1 MIDKPDWAD
10 EIAIGLHDEIAQGY
24 RESSEPIAAALR
36 KAKADGV
43 RLLARLLR
51 EASIECASDKAFCLM
66 FDRIAKISKLL
77 AYHIKKGKA

>member
-66 FDRIAKISKLL
+66 FDLIAEVSERL
-77 AYHIKKGKA
+77 AIGIEKGDA